1 VIKEVSSVKKVSPTP
16 TPGPSDSQQLT
27 EDEQKQLNEELSTR
41 EGSKLFRCDTHNE
54 AKVRRKTVKWPWKI
68 TCGICSRNVQLRY
81 DADFKGRISSFERR
95 KYFIILTLS
104 RQD

>member
-1 VIKEVSSVKKVSPTP
+1 MDIFLNGTAYTTP
-16 TPGPSDSQQLT
+16 ANAYLFIYLFIFASL
-27 EDEQKQLNEELSTR
+27 ELSTR

-95 KYFIILTLS
+95 SIS
-104 RQD
+104 